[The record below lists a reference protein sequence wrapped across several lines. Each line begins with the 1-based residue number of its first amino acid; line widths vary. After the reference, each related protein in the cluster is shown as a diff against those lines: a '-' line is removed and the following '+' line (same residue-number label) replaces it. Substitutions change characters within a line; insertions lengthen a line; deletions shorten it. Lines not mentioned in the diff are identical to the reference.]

1 MFIPRIIW
9 NKKEPIF
16 LKYMFFKEQTNSK
29 QLLTG
34 YDGKI
39 WLVGLEDT
47 NDATDR
53 RPSTKCISEVPTNYM
68 MPVPQST
75 TLLLYFSLQMQVLFQ
90 EATRH

>member
-1 MFIPRIIW
+1 
-9 NKKEPIF
+9 
-16 LKYMFFKEQTNSK
+16 MFFKEQTNSK

-53 RPSTKCISEVPTNYM
+53 RPSKKCISEVPTNYM

>member
-1 MFIPRIIW
+1 
-9 NKKEPIF
+9 
-16 LKYMFFKEQTNSK
+16 MFFKEQTNSK

-53 RPSTKCISEVPTNYM
+53 RPSTKCISEAPTNYM
-68 MPVPQST
+68 MPVPQSI

>member
-1 MFIPRIIW
+1 
-9 NKKEPIF
+9 
-16 LKYMFFKEQTNSK
+16 MFFKEQTNSK
-29 QLLTG
+29 QLTG

-39 WLVGLEDT
+39 WLVGLHVEDT

-53 RPSTKCISEVPTNYM
+53 RPSTKFISEVPTNYM

-75 TLLLYFSLQMQVLFQ
+75 TFLLNCSLQMQVLFQ